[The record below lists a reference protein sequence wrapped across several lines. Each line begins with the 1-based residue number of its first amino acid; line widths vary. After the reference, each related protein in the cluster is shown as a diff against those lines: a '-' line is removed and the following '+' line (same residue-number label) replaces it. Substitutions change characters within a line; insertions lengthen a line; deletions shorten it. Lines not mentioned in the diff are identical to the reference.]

1 MMEKIASFKVNHN
14 ILEKGLY
21 ISRTDRDIITYD
33 VRMKKPNNNDYL
45 QNATMHTLEHLFA
58 TYVRNSN
65 YSKDIVYVGPMGCRT
80 GFYFIV
86 RDNIS
91 NREVLNLLIDTFK
104 FISEYQDKIPG
115 ADKIECGNYLEHNL
129 NGAKNIA
136 SDMFAVLK
144 NWSVEKMKYAE

>member
-1 MMEKIASFKVNHN
+1 MEKIASFKINHN

-21 ISRTDRDIITYD
+21 ISRIDKDIVTYD

-58 TYVRNSN
+58 TYVRNSK
-65 YSKDIVYVGPMGCRT
+65 YSKDIIYVGPMGCRT

-91 NREVLNLLIDTFK
+91 NQEVLNLLIDTFK

-129 NGAKNIA
+129 DGAKNIA
-136 SDMFAVLK
+136 SDMFNVLK